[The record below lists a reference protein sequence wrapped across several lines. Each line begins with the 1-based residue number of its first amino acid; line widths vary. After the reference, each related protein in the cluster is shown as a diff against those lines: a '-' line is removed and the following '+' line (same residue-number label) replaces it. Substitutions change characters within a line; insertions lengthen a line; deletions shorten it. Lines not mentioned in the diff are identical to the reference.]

1 MNKEKVISRSVGLLI
16 VSAMVLS
23 ILSCVAAI
31 PLAIKYYK
39 DQNQI
44 TAKAET
50 AVPAEQVYAT
60 AVSIAEEKGIKI
72 LKKEDEK
79 FYLEVTDG
87 VQTASFKA
95 EKTDKGTTAI
105 TITASIASEEPKEQK
120 KEKEQELAHRIM
132 NRICERLNAQCT
144 VEVEKE

>member
-1 MNKEKVISRSVGLLI
+1 VKKERAISRSAGLMM
-16 VSAMVLS
+16 VSALVLS

-31 PLAIKYYK
+31 PLAVKYYK
-39 DQNQI
+39 SANQI

-50 AVPAEQVYAT
+50 TVPTEEVYNT

-79 FYLEVTDG
+79 SYLEVTDG

-105 TITASIASEEPKEQK
+105 TITASIASEEPE
-120 KEKEQELAHRIM
+120 EKRKGQEKELAHRIIG
-132 NRICERLNAQCT
+132 RICERLSAQCI
-144 VEVEKE
+144 VEKE